1 MKRLIILLSII
12 MAFTFAG
19 CSKKDK
25 MVSFIPTATP
35 APETGLASDNKSDAS
50 VDEKDTDN
58 TAAQD
63 APANVGK
70 TTVKY
75 VNMAQYGASL
85 NVRATPSV
93 DGQKVGSLNH
103 ADKIEVVDI
112 KDGWASF
119 VMDGKLVYVK
129 SDYLVDAKPD
139 ELQPPTPTVAPTA
152 TPTVTP
158 TVTPKP

>member
-1 MKRLIILLSII
+1 MKRLIVLFTIV
-12 MAFTFAG
+12 MAFTLAG
-19 CSKKDK
+19 CSKKEK

-35 APETGLASDNKSDAS
+35 APESGVTADNKQDAA

-75 VNMAQYGASL
+75 VKMTQYGASL
-85 NVRATPSV
+85 NVRATPST
-93 DGQKVGSLNH
+93 DGQKVSSLNH

-129 SDYLVDAKPD
+129 SDYLVDARPD
-139 ELQPPTPTVAPTA
+139 DLQPPTPTVAPTA